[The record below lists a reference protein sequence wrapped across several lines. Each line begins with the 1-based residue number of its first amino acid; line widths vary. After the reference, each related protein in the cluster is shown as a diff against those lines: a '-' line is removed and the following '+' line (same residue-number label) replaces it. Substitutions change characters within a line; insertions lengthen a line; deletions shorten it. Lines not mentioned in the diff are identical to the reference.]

1 MDKFDLSVKA
11 ILESG
16 EEQVPPRVWE
26 AVSARV
32 PAGRRAAAPWWRV
45 AGLSLAAAALAVV
58 VVFSG
63 LFRHDSG
70 SAVSEGPV
78 LAELSEPAVSDDPSL
93 RGEGSD
99 NTGTQSLLP
108 GDGGNVRSSSSSHRP
123 SAGPPAYEPRV
134 ATHSAVTRQSGTVAS
149 GMTASIVPDE
159 AQPADGMA
167 ALGCERE
174 GPASEASGKD
184 EREART
190 DQRAA
195 PRRDGRRTKDRR
207 NGERVSEPDPFAA
220 LAYEDAR
227 ARAKAKS
234 GRTAIVLTG
243 LMGSNDGS
251 AQGIHALKIM
261 STGAYT
267 PKSASGIFESSESV
281 FSVPV
286 SVGVGV
292 KFPIAGKLS
301 FGTGVTYS
309 LLERSFSGTYIKD
322 GVNIATNADI
332 RHSLRYIGIPL
343 NLYYDM
349 WHEYGFNM
357 YAFAGGQIEKGI
369 SNKYYISTTPD
380 DIVLN
385 QKVQGLQYSVA
396 AGLGM
401 QYDVSR
407 TVALYLDPGV
417 RFYFDSGQPKS
428 IRTKKPL
435 MFAFEAGVRFNL

>member
-1 MDKFDLSVKA
+1 MHDDMDKFDLSVKA

-45 AGLSLAAAALAVV
+45 AGLSLAAAALAVA

-63 LFRHDSG
+63 LFRHNSG

-78 LAELSEPAVSDDPSL
+78 LAELSEPAVSDAP
-93 RGEGSD
+93 
-99 NTGTQSLLP
+99 SLLP
-108 GDGGNVRSSSSSHRP
+108 GDGGNVDDPSLRGEDSGSVRASRSSFPLAPQAGPSLSQPRAAMP
-123 SAGPPAYEPRV
+123 SAVSP
-134 ATHSAVTRQSGTVAS
+134 SSGT
-149 GMTASIVPDE
+149 E
-159 AQPADGMA
+159 AQPAAND
-167 ALGCERE
+167 
-174 GPASEASGKD
+174 SESSHSSDSTVPD

-190 DQRAA
+190 SSDPAS
-195 PRRDGRRTKDRR
+195 RRDSERTEDRR

-227 ARAKAKS
+227 ARAKARS

-286 SVGVGV
+286 SVGVGI

-301 FGTGVTYS
+301 FGTGLTYS

-369 SNKYYISTTPD
+369 SNKYYISTTPN

-401 QYDVSR
+401 QYDVSK